1 MRGMRY
7 WSAQIWLYCG
17 QRMGASLLRTGQCAS
32 LYSKPTWCGL
42 YSTSMSAWA
51 CWQQRRRELRW
62 HGAWGKG
69 LAGQLRGH
77 QPGGRPEITNAQELG
92 PSGGVLENAAAALR
106 GPDSG
111 CCAAH
116 SWGAADIL

>member
-1 MRGMRY
+1 MTGTA
-7 WSAQIWLYCG
+7 SGAPPPIIEGLAE
-17 QRMGASLLRTGQCAS
+17 GASLCG
-32 LYSKPTWCGL
+32 KPTWCGL

-51 CWQQRRRELRW
+51 CWQQRRRELGW
-62 HGAWGKG
+62 HVAWVKG

-92 PSGGVLENAAAALR
+92 PSGGVLEHTAAALR

-116 SWGAADIL
+116 SWGAADSNDCLNIMAAS